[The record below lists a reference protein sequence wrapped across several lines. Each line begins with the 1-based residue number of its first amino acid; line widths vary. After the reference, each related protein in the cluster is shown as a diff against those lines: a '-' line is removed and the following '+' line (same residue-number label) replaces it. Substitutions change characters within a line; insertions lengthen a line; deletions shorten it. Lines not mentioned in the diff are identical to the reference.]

1 MRGLILALTMTGLLS
16 MAIRR
21 PMVGVIAFEWIS
33 FMNPQQD
40 AWGGILANLPWAMLA
55 ALATIIGC
63 LISGESKRVSI
74 DGMTILIVLFLSL
87 ISLGSVAALGP
98 PDIVN
103 SLYWIVFK
111 SFAFLLVVALLLSD
125 QKRVNALVWVMV
137 ISLGYYGVKG
147 GIFTILTGGR
157 NHVYGSANSMIGDNN
172 QLAVALLMTLPLMN
186 YLRVSSAHR
195 IVRFGLSVAMLLTF
209 FSVLGSY
216 SRGAFIALAAVAVL
230 FWWNSR
236 SKLLIGAALVAALY
250 AGINFMP
257 QTWVQRMGTISTYH
271 EDNSA
276 EDRLIVWHEALSLA
290 LARPLTGAGFA
301 GTQTPSVLH
310 RFFPTANV
318 RAVHSIW
325 LQVLSDNGFPAFFVW
340 VGMQILGFVN
350 IRRIRR
356 MAKGVAAARWAE
368 DLAKMAEVSMVAFLV
383 GGSFLSL
390 GYYDY
395 EFTILIALAATRR
408 IVGLKARDV
417 SRFASDPSGTGYG
430 SLWRQRRVVQ

>member
-1 MRGLILALTMTGLLS
+1 

-40 AWGGILANLPWAMLA
+40 AWGGTLADLPWAMLA
-55 ALATIIGC
+55 AVATIIGC
-63 LISGESKRVSI
+63 LISGESRRVSI
-74 DGMTILIVLFLSL
+74 DGMTILIVMFLSL
-87 ISLGSVAALGP
+87 ISLSSVAALGP

-103 SLYWIVFK
+103 PLYWLVFK
-111 SFAFLLVVALLLSD
+111 SFAFLLVIGLLLSD
-125 QKRVNALVWVMV
+125 QKRINALVWVMV

-147 GIFTILTGGR
+147 GIFTILTAGK
-157 NHVYGSANSMIGDNN
+157 NHVYGSDNSMIGDNN

-195 IVRFGLSVAMLLTF
+195 IVRFGVAVAMLLTF

-216 SRGAFIALAAVAVL
+216 SRGAFLALAAVAVL
-230 FWWNSR
+230 LWWNSR
-236 SKLLIGAALVAALY
+236 SKLLIGAALVVVLY
-250 AGINFMP
+250 VGINFMP
-257 QTWVQRMGTISTYH
+257 QNWVQRMDTISTYQ

-276 EDRLIVWHEALSLA
+276 QDRLIIWHEALSLA

-301 GTQTPSVLH
+301 STQTPSVLH
-310 RFFPTANV
+310 QFFPSAHV

-356 MAKGVAAARWAE
+356 LARGHTAARWAD
-368 DLAKMAEVSMVAFLV
+368 DLARMAEVSMVAFLV

-395 EFTILIALAATRR
+395 DFAVLITLSATRR
-408 IVGLKARDV
+408 ILESEVRE
-417 SRFASDPSGTGYG
+417 ASGGAFDPSATKHG
-430 SLWRQRRVVQ
+430 SIWRQRRVAQ

>member
-1 MRGLILALTMTGLLS
+1 MRGLILALTMMGLLS

-40 AWGGILANLPWAMLA
+40 AWGGALANLPWAMLA
-55 ALATIIGC
+55 AVATIMGC
-63 LISGESKRVSI
+63 LTSGEYRRVSI

-87 ISLGSVAALGP
+87 ISLSSVAALGP

-103 SLYWIVFK
+103 PLYWLVFK

-125 QKRVNALVWVMV
+125 QKRVNGLIWVMV

-157 NHVYGSANSMIGDNN
+157 NHVYGSENSMIGDNN

-195 IVRFGLSVAMLLTF
+195 IVGFGVALAMLLTF

-216 SRGAFIALAAVAVL
+216 SRGAFLALAAVAVL
-230 FWWNSR
+230 LWWNSR
-236 SKLLIGAALVAALY
+236 SRLLIGAALVIVLY
-250 AGINFMP
+250 VGINFMP
-257 QTWVQRMGTISTYH
+257 QNWVQRMDTISTYR

-276 EDRLIVWHEALSLA
+276 QDRLIIWHEALSLA
-290 LARPLTGAGFA
+290 LARPFTGAGFA
-301 GTQTPSVLH
+301 STQTPSVLH
-310 RFFPTANV
+310 RFFPSAHV

-325 LQVLSDNGFPAFFVW
+325 LQVLSDNGFPVFFVW

-356 MAKGVAAARWAE
+356 LARGHAAVRWAE

-395 EFTILIALAATRR
+395 DFAILITLSATRR
-408 IVGLKARDV
+408 IVESKVRE
-417 SRFASDPSGTGYG
+417 ASGGAFDPSATGHG
-430 SLWRQRRVVQ
+430 AIWRQRRVGQ

>member
-1 MRGLILALTMTGLLS
+1 MIGLFA
-16 MAIRR
+16 MAVRR
-21 PMVGVIAFEWIS
+21 PMIGVISFEWIS
-33 FMNPQQD
+33 LMNPQQD
-40 AWGGILANLPWAMLA
+40 AWGGALANLPWAMLA
-55 ALATIIGC
+55 AIVTIIGC
-63 LISGESKRVSI
+63 LISGESRRVSI
-74 DGMTILIVLFLSL
+74 DGMTILVVLFLIL
-87 ISLGSVAALGP
+87 ISLASVAALGP

-103 SLYWIVFK
+103 PLYWLVLK
-111 SFAFLLVVALLLSD
+111 SFAFLLIVAVLLSD

-147 GIFTILTGGR
+147 GIFTIVTGGR
-157 NHVYGSANSMIGDNN
+157 NHVYGSENSMIGDNN

-186 YLRVSSAHR
+186 YLRVSAAHR
-195 IVRFGLSVAMLLTF
+195 IVRLGIGLAMVLTF
-209 FSVLGSY
+209 FSILGSY
-216 SRGAFIALAAVAVL
+216 SRGAFIALSAVAVL
-230 FWWNSR
+230 LWWNSR
-236 SKLLIGAALVAALY
+236 SRIFIGLALVAVLC

-257 QTWVQRMGTISTYH
+257 QNWVQRMGTISTYR

-276 EDRLIVWHEALSLA
+276 QDRLTIWHQALSLA

-301 GTQTPSVLH
+301 STQTPSVLH
-310 RFFPTANV
+310 RFFPTAHV

-325 LQVLSDNGFPAFFVW
+325 LQVLSDNGFPAFCVW

-356 MAKGVAAARWAE
+356 LAKGVAAARWAE
-368 DLAKMAEVSMVAFLV
+368 DLAKMAQVSMVAFLV

-408 IVGLKARDV
+408 IVELKVRDA
-417 SRFASDPSGTGYG
+417 SRAAADPSSTGYG
-430 SLWRQRRVVQ
+430 SLWRQRRVAQ